1 MADAASPNQL
11 FELWRKQ
18 FEEGAQ
24 AWTRLVGQASATP
37 APDPTAFW
45 RPVLDQGV
53 QTWAKLFAQTP
64 TTPDLLTQWKQFLDQ
79 WIEAWSKVLGQT
91 MGTEQFAKLMGQSLD
106 QFLVA
111 QAPAKKAVDQQ
122 VDQALQALNLPS
134 RSQLTAVAKQI
145 VELEERIER
154 LEDLIAVALRR
165 LTDKGPIAP
174 GIFTAGLISAV
185 IGTRLPGPGAVYL
198 SQSLKFVKPVR
209 AGDTITAR
217 VDVLEVLPE
226 RNRIRL
232 QTVCVNQRSE
242 EVLSGEAWVM
252 PSKARVVY
260 EQRPRRTASLAVLA
274 LGPWALAA
282 EAARLWAAMITSA
295 ARR

>member
-24 AWTRLVGQASATP
+24 AWTRLVGQAAATP
-37 APDPTAFW
+37 TPDPTAFW

-79 WIEAWSKVLGQT
+79 CIEAWSKVLGQT

-111 QAPAKKAVDQQ
+111 QAPAKKVMDQQ
-122 VDQALQALNLPS
+122 VEQSLQALNLPS

-145 VELEERIER
+145 IELEDPIDR
-154 LEDLIAVALRR
+154 LEDSSHAVLRR
-165 LTDKGPIAP
+165 L
-174 GIFTAGLISAV
+174 
-185 IGTRLPGPGAVYL
+185 
-198 SQSLKFVKPVR
+198 
-209 AGDTITAR
+209 GDQ
-217 VDVLEVLPE
+217 E
-226 RNRIRL
+226 
-232 QTVCVNQRSE
+232 
-242 EVLSGEAWVM
+242 
-252 PSKARVVY
+252 
-260 EQRPRRTASLAVLA
+260 PR
-274 LGPWALAA
+274 
-282 EAARLWAAMITSA
+282 
-295 ARR
+295 